1 MGTMATRRVFGARAR
16 VVIAGFSLA
25 LAVGIAVAVAAT
37 DDSRVAPSPVS
48 TPQHAPLPHTT
59 TGAS

>member
-16 VVIAGFSLA
+16 GVVAGVSLA
-25 LAVGIAVAVAAT
+25 LAVGIAVVVAAT
-37 DDSRVAPSPVS
+37 DDSRAAPSHVS
-48 TPQHAPLPHTT
+48 TVHAPLPHTT